1 MPGVTRLSD
10 TKEPAGDAGRRT
22 GRKLAKEEIEVILRR
37 GFWGVLALSV
47 DDEPYGVP
55 IIYAYD
61 DDGTFYIANGPGK
74 KIEMM
79 QQNPNVTLTVVELE
93 DYGRK
98 WRSVIAYGRVELVE
112 TIPEKLHAFNALR
125 KQIPRPATR
134 LSDAAK
140 LAAAK
145 VIRLIPTDITGK
157 AID

>member
-1 MPGVTRLSD
+1 MSD
-10 TKEPAGDAGRRT
+10 APHIEDAGGRSRRD
-22 GRKLAKEEIEVILRR
+22 LQPDEIAAFLRS

-47 DDEPYGVP
+47 NDEPYGVP

-98 WRSVIAYGRVELVE
+98 WRSVIAYGRIELVD
-112 TIPEKLHAFNALR
+112 TVSEKLHAFNALR
-125 KQIPRPATR
+125 KQIPRPSAR

-140 LAAAK
+140 LASAK
-145 VIRLIPTDITGK
+145 VVRLIPVKITGK
-157 AID
+157 AIGY

>member
-1 MPGVTRLSD
+1 LSEVD
-10 TKEPAGDAGRRT
+10 HAAGAGRRT
-22 GRKLAKEEIEVILRR
+22 GRKLDKTEIDAFLRQ

-79 QQNPNVTLTVVELE
+79 QKNPQVTLTVVELE
-93 DYGRK
+93 DYGRR
-98 WRSVIAYGRVELVE
+98 WRSVIVYGKVELVDRL
-112 TIPEKLHAFNALR
+112 PEKLHAFNALR

-140 LAAAK
+140 LASAK
-145 VIRLIPTDITGK
+145 VIRLVPTEMTGK
-157 AID
+157 AIGY

>member
-1 MPGVTRLSD
+1 MSEL
-10 TKEPAGDAGRRT
+10 
-22 GRKLAKEEIEVILRR
+22 KEETGGRTARNLDQREIEEFLER
-37 GFWGVLALSV
+37 GFWGVLALSA

-61 DDGTFYIANGPGK
+61 QDGTIYIANGPGK

-79 QQNPNVTLTVVELE
+79 LKNPAVTLTVVQVE

-98 WRSVIAYGRVELVE
+98 WRSVIVYGRAELVD
-112 TIPEKLHAFNALR
+112 TLPEKLHAFNALR

-145 VIRLIPTDITGK
+145 VVRLVPTNVTGRSVGY
-157 AID
+157 

>member
-1 MPGVTRLSD
+1 MSD
-10 TKEPAGDAGRRT
+10 TTHHAEDAGRRT
-22 GRKLAKEEIEVILRR
+22 GRRLDKTEIVEFLRK

-47 DDEPYGVP
+47 GDEPYGVP

-79 QQNPNVTLTVVELE
+79 QKNPNVTLTVVELE
-93 DYGRK
+93 DYGKK
-98 WRSVIAYGRVELVE
+98 WRSVIVYGKVELVDSL
-112 TIPEKLHAFNALR
+112 PEKLHAFNALR

-140 LAAAK
+140 LASAK
-145 VIRLIPTDITGK
+145 VIRLIPTDLTGK
-157 AID
+157 AIGY